1 MILRIDHVGVVAH
14 SLEQGR
20 SVLLDTLGF
29 TFDTKRTAMPDGNF
43 MAHENCRIYFVQV
56 GDGETQ
62 IELLLPQDSVTG
74 MGKWLA
80 KRGPSV
86 HHLCY
91 LVDDV
96 PTHAAELRGKGL
108 EQIDLGPNSGAAF
121 FYPRSTM
128 GILTELVDRKTTDR
142 VHSPGGPATTSPVR

>member
-14 SLEQGR
+14 SLEQAQ

-29 TFDTKRTAMPDGNF
+29 TFDSVRTSMPDGNY
-43 MAHENCRIYFVQV
+43 MAHENARIYFIQV
-56 GDGETQ
+56 GEGDTQ
-62 IELLLPQDSVTG
+62 IELLLPQDTVTG
-74 MGKWLA
+74 MGKFLA

-96 PTHAAELRGKGL
+96 PTHAAELRARGL
-108 EQIDLGPNSGAAF
+108 QQIDLGPNFRAAF
-121 FYPRSTM
+121 FYPRGTM
-128 GILTELVDRKTTDR
+128 GILTELVDRQTTTR
-142 VHSPGGPATTSPVR
+142 VHTP